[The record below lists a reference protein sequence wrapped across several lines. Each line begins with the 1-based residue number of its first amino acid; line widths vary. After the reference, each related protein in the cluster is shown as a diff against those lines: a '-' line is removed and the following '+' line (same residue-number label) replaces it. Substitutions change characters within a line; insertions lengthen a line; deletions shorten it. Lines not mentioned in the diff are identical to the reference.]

1 MRIVIFIF
9 ACLLAVSRV
18 SAQSSVKVV
27 HEYYNTVFKEFNA
40 SVVEVLHLEKDSVS
54 EVDQA
59 HKYFSFRKGK
69 NKLVVEYQ
77 LYEDGRIISV
87 QVTGRSKD
95 VMKVYTTLY
104 EIKKNS
110 RLSIISND
118 QWVRVLPKEGKL
130 IIQAIIY

>member
-9 ACLLAVSRV
+9 ACLLGVSGV
-18 SAQSSVKVV
+18 SAQSPVKVV
-27 HEYYNTVFKEFNA
+27 HEYYNTVFKDFNA
-40 SVVEVLHLEKDSVS
+40 SVVKVLHMEKDSVS
-54 EVDQA
+54 EVA
-59 HKYFSFRKGK
+59 ATHKYFSFKKGK

-77 LYEDGRIISV
+77 LYEDGRVISV
-87 QVTGRSKD
+87 QLTGRSQD

-104 EIKKNS
+104 EVKKNS
-110 RLSIISND
+110 RLSIIRND